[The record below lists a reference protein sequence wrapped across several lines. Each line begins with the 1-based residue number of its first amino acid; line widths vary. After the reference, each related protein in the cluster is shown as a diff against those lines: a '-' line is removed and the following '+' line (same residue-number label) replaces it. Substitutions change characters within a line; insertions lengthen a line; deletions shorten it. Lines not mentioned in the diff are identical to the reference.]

1 MKDEVFG
8 VQLGDDNY
16 CVSVDVVVE
25 GDAEIPLQLRNKK
38 LKVNDVFSQQVP
50 WPKKLVNLNDRLV
63 KLNIKLVCKTTYSY
77 LFQLHLHHI

>member
-16 CVSVDVVVE
+16 CVSVDVMVE

-50 WPKKLVNLNDRLV
+50 WPKKLV
-63 KLNIKLVCKTTYSY
+63 KLNVKLVCKTPYSY

>member
-8 VQLGDDNY
+8 VQQGDDNY

-25 GDAEIPLQLRNKK
+25 GDAKIPLQLRNKK

-50 WPKKLVNLNDRLV
+50 CPKKLVNLNDRLV
-63 KLNIKLVCKTTYSY
+63 KLNVKLVCKTPYSY

>member
-8 VQLGDDNY
+8 VQLEDDNY
-16 CVSVDVVVE
+16 CVSMDVVVE
-25 GDAEIPLQLRNKK
+25 GDAKIPLQLRNEK

-50 WPKKLVNLNDRLV
+50 WPKKYVNLNDKLV
-63 KLNIKLVCKTTYSY
+63 KLNVKLVCKTAYSY